1 VKRVRAIWDEFD
13 VNHDGKMDLEEI
25 NAVIGRLKQDGFNPA
40 PMSQVDLA
48 NGSLDFDEFSVW
60 FLAQE
65 NLQLFETE
73 QSHRVGLPH
82 ASLRGMK
89 RGGKKGAKILHTV
102 AKGTVKGTGSVALG
116 LLKQSGKL
124 CDTTS
129 CRLRPATS
137 CVTYA
142 PA

>member
-1 VKRVRAIWDEFD
+1 MKRVRAIWDEFD

-89 RGGKKGAKILHTV
+89 RGGKRVGYTRI
-102 AKGTVKGTGSVALG
+102 G
-116 LLKQSGKL
+116 
-124 CDTTS
+124 
-129 CRLRPATS
+129 
-137 CVTYA
+137 Y
-142 PA
+142 